1 MSGIADTFIAQSF
14 VAAEMTR
21 MIVRQS
27 ELDPASYDYRQLM
40 ENLSILAGSAE
51 AYEDI
56 EQYLSMAAK
65 GIVSIDIYPEGKME
79 AEAPVSDP
87 SDKTCQVAAVTAP
100 VKEPDPE
107 PAPKADPS
115 ADPGKT
121 YEMTDVRAALVD
133 ARRKGVNVTELLKE
147 FGVENFSAF
156 PAGRYGELMQ
166 RLGAA

>member
-1 MSGIADTFIAQSF
+1 MSDIADTFIAQSF

-21 MIVRQS
+21 MVIRQS
-27 ELDPASYDYRQLM
+27 ELDPASYDYKQLM

-79 AEAPVSDP
+79 AEAPKSEPGDT
-87 SDKTCQVAAVTAP
+87 TCQITAP

-107 PAPKADPS
+107 PAPKADPP
-115 ADPGKT
+115 ADLGKT